1 MADVQFDKLK
11 PAAKPMFDNAT
22 KAAAKIKELETWA
35 DKEDKATWASIKEQ
49 AQKALENS
57 DKLNKFALAEKQDG
71 AEQAGKDLTAAVEAA
86 REAVRLGTPLKA
98 KAKED
103 SEEWGRLGSLLT
115 FFNQI
120 GLPNREKQARAAL
133 GLPEKAAAPG
143 DTATKPTET
152 KPTDAKPT
160 DAKPTDT
167 KPTDTKPTD
176 VKPTD
181 VKPSAAVQQ
190 AVDAAAEALRQAG
203 DAETQANAIEKADD
217 GNVKGIADKVL
228 AAAKVVKTKAAEAKT
243 QAEKAK
249 ADAKESEKQAWDDAV
264 KAADAVAKPAG
275 DLETA
280 ATAVAGK
287 TKPEEIKKQAADSKL
302 ASLATAAKTAAD
314 AANKKVETAKGAAT
328 SSTQSGSKPA
338 TDTKP
343 AGVVDKKDAKKV
355 PNSFGASITAAYSR
369 KFSLETTVHSKIE
382 VTMVPYP
389 PPQQFLDWIR
399 AHYNQEHQSGSTKP

>member
-22 KAAAKIKELETWA
+22 KAAGKIKELETWA
-35 DKEDKATWASIKEQ
+35 DKEDKATWTSIKEQ
-49 AQKALENS
+49 AQKALEYS
-57 DKLNKFALAEKQDG
+57 DKLNTFALAGKQDG

-103 SEEWGRLGSLLT
+103 SDEWPRLGSLLT
-115 FFNQI
+115 FLNQV

-133 GLPEKAAAPG
+133 GLPDKAAPG
-143 DTATKPTET
+143 DTNT
-152 KPTDAKPT
+152 KPTDT
-160 DAKPTDT
+160 RPTDT
-167 KPTDTKPTD
+167 KPTDVKPTD

-217 GNVKGIADKVL
+217 GKVKDIADKVL

-264 KAADAVAKPAG
+264 KAAEAVAKPAG

-287 TKPEEIKKQAADSKL
+287 AKSDEIKQQAADSKL

-338 TDTKP
+338 SDAKP
-343 AGVVDKKDAKKV
+343 AGAADKKDAKKV

>member
-35 DKEDKATWASIKEQ
+35 DKEDKATWTSIKEQ
-49 AQKALENS
+49 AQKALEYS
-57 DKLNKFALAEKQDG
+57 DKLNTFALAGKQDG

-115 FFNQI
+115 FLNQV

-133 GLPEKAAAPG
+133 GLPDKAAPG
-143 DTATKPTET
+143 DTNT
-152 KPTDAKPT
+152 KPTDV
-160 DAKPTDT
+160 
-167 KPTDTKPTD
+167 KPTD

>member
-22 KAAAKIKELETWA
+22 KAAGKIKELETWA

-49 AQKALENS
+49 AQKALEYS
-57 DKLNKFALAEKQDG
+57 DKLNTFALAGKQDG

-103 SEEWGRLGSLLT
+103 SDEWPRLGSLLT
-115 FFNQI
+115 FLNQV

-133 GLPEKAAAPG
+133 GLPDKAAPG
-143 DTATKPTET
+143 DTNT
-152 KPTDAKPT
+152 KPTDT
-160 DAKPTDT
+160 RPTDT
-167 KPTDTKPTD
+167 KPTDVKPTDVKPTD

-217 GNVKGIADKVL
+217 GKVKDIADKVL

-264 KAADAVAKPAG
+264 KAAEAVAKPAG

-287 TKPEEIKKQAADSKL
+287 AKSDEIKQQAADSKL

-338 TDTKP
+338 SDAKP
-343 AGVVDKKDAKKV
+343 AGAADKKDAKKV

>member
-11 PAAKPMFDNAT
+11 PAAKGMFDNAT
-22 KAAAKIKELETWA
+22 KAAGKVKELEAWA
-35 DKEDKATWASIKEQ
+35 DKEVDKPTWASIKELTQ
-49 AQKALENS
+49 TALESS
-57 DKLNKFALAEKQDG
+57 DKLNKFALAGKQDG
-71 AEQAGKDLTAAVEAA
+71 AEQAGKDMTAAVEAA
-86 REAVRLGTPLKA
+86 RKAVELVKPLKE

-103 SEEWGRLGSLLT
+103 SDERGPLSSLVTFLG
-115 FFNQI
+115 QVC
-120 GLPNREKQARAAL
+120 LPNREKQTKEAL
-133 GLPEKAAAPG
+133 GLPDKAAAPG
-143 DTATKPTET
+143 DSSPKVTDPKATDPKT
-152 KPTDAKPT
+152 TDPKTT
-160 DAKPTDT
+160 DPKTTDPKAT
-167 KPTDTKPTD
+167 TT
-176 VKPTD
+176 
-181 VKPSAAVQQ
+181 SAVVQQ

-217 GNVKGIADKVL
+217 GKVKDIADKVL

-243 QAEKAK
+243 HAEKAK
-249 ADAKESEKQAWDDAV
+249 ADAKESEKQAWDDAL
-264 KAADAVAKPAG
+264 KAAEAVAKPAG

-287 TKPEEIKKQAADSKL
+287 AKPDEIKRQAADSKL

-314 AANKKVETAKGAAT
+314 AANKKVGTAKGAAT
-328 SSTQSGSKPA
+328 SSTQSGSKSA
-338 TDTKP
+338 SDIKS
-343 AGVVDKKDAKKV
+343 AGAGDKKDAKKV